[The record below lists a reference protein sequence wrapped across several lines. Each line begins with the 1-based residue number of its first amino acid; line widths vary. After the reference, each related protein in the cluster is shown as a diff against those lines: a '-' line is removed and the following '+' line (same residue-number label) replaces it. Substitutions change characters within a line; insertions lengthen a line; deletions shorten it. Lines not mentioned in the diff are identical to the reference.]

1 MANNK
6 LKLNEDKTEVIKI
19 GTPHKLRK
27 VSSPGTLSVM
37 NCQVHFVEK
46 VKNLGVS
53 LDSSLTFDAHISD
66 LCRGLYLQLRRLGQI
81 RPYLSTNSAKTLAV
95 SMILSRIDYCN
106 ALLSGLPEDKIARLQ
121 RVQNCAARI
130 VMRKS
135 KRDSASALLR
145 SLHWLPVKA
154 RIDFKIASLCHQCL
168 NNDNTPAYLNGLISA
183 YVPQRAL
190 RSADSSLLTVPRFLL
205 QSCGMRAFSAYG
217 PRVWNSLPL
226 TLRQTACYI
235 TFKKNLKT
243 HYFKT
248 YLSQ

>member
-1 MANNK
+1 MWKK
-6 LKLNEDKTEVIKI
+6 L
-19 GTPHKLRK
+19 
-27 VSSPGTLSVM
+27 
-37 NCQVHFVEK
+37 
-46 VKNLGVS
+46 KNLGFS
-53 LDSSLTFDAHISD
+53 LDSTLSFDSHISD

-81 RPYLSTNSAKTLAV
+81 RPYVSTDSAKTLAV
-95 SMILSRIDYCN
+95 AMILLRIDYYI
-106 ALLSGLPEDKIARLQ
+106 ALLGGLPEDKIARLQ
-121 RVQNCAARI
+121 RVKNCAACL

-154 RIDFKIASLCHQCL
+154 RIEFKIASLCHQCI
-168 NNDNTPAYLNGLISA
+168 NNSSIPTYLSGLISA

-205 QSCGMRAFSAYG
+205 QSCGMRAFSVYG

-226 TLRQTACYI
+226 KLRQTACYN

-243 HYFKT
+243 HYFQI
-248 YLSQ
+248 YL